1 MAQRTLIVT
10 TDDLTGEQIPGDQVE
25 SMEFEFDGARFVIDL
40 SADNADEFRT
50 TMSKWVGA
58 ATRVG
63 RAGRGS
69 VTSLGTKRRA
79 GSKTD
84 VSSDTAAIRAWALA
98 NGIDVNLRGR
108 IPGEVRE
115 QFEKAQSGRHAAAV

>member
-1 MAQRTLIVT
+1 
-10 TDDLTGEQIPGDQVE
+10 
-25 SMEFEFDGARFVIDL
+25 
-40 SADNADEFRT
+40 
-50 TMSKWVGA
+50 
-58 ATRVG
+58 
-63 RAGRGS
+63 

>member
-50 TMSKWVGA
+50 KI
-58 ATRVG
+58 G
-63 RAGRGS
+63 RA
-69 VTSLGTKRRA
+69 
-79 GSKTD
+79 
-84 VSSDTAAIRAWALA
+84 
-98 NGIDVNLRGR
+98 
-108 IPGEVRE
+108 
-115 QFEKAQSGRHAAAV
+115 